1 MGSTGILISQ
11 GRKPGHRGVKQFAQ
25 SHTAGR
31 WHDLKCRPLE
41 AFRLFHLPGSSL
53 PGPLL
58 GPLPLSPTSTSPS
71 PVLSFRA
78 SFKYLCP
85 GKLEWTE
92 ELAQDFHN
100 THLYAPFVYSVK
112 PSK

>member
-58 GPLPLSPTSTSPS
+58 GPLPLSN
-71 PVLSFRA
+71 L
-78 SFKYLCP
+78 
-85 GKLEWTE
+85 
-92 ELAQDFHN
+92 
-100 THLYAPFVYSVK
+100 HLPQSRLVFQGIVQISL
-112 PSK
+112 PWET

>member
-53 PGPLL
+53 L
-58 GPLPLSPTSTSPS
+58 GPLPLSN
-71 PVLSFRA
+71 L
-78 SFKYLCP
+78 
-85 GKLEWTE
+85 
-92 ELAQDFHN
+92 
-100 THLYAPFVYSVK
+100 HLPKSSLVFQGIVQISL
-112 PSK
+112 PWET